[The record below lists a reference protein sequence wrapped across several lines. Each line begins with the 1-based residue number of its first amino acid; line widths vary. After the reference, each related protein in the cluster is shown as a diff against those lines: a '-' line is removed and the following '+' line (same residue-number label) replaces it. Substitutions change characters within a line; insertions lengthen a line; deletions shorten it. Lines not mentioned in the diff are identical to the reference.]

1 MAAGRACSL
10 PRQEARYP
18 AHAPA
23 SSVSGYAV
31 VLRPCG
37 AGWGCVWCCATVLSC
52 CCSPPVLDGDACGAV
67 PLCCR
72 VIAALQCQAPTF
84 APIAHLLPHKTLP
97 EPPKVVLGA
106 RVVRHF
112 LGGGLQG
119 PAHCRQEGWPLRP
132 VRRRDQ
138 QLRVQVGSACLR
150 DKGKGLRATPTAVRK
165 WLVGV
170 RVRVNSKSGWTFS
183 QLCATH
189 TVCVCVYVHVCVCL
203 CVCVCTVCPEG
214 HCLIPQYANTNQM
227 RVEIGCPFGV
237 RSCAAGPC
245 INVRLTV
252 HCKAWYFSGNE
263 GSGSI
268 QGSPLSNA
276 RMRTQVACA
285 SSHTKKRT
293 VCNQALSAHRPAPP
307 RTRNC
312 AHSSG

>member
-1 MAAGRACSL
+1 MLPAPPGGEVPSSCTCKQRQWLRSGAAAMRCWMGMR
-10 PRQEARYP
+10 
-18 AHAPA
+18 
-23 SSVSGYAV
+23 V
-31 VLRPCG
+31 VLCDCAIMLLQPSS

-203 CVCVCTVCPEG
+203 CVCVYSLPRGPLSDTTVCKHESDEG
-214 HCLIPQYANTNQM
+214 GDRMSFWCEILRCRTLHQCAPHC
-227 RVEIGCPFGV
+227 
-237 RSCAAGPC
+237 
-245 INVRLTV
+245 
-252 HCKAWYFSGNE
+252 
-263 GSGSI
+263 
-268 QGSPLSNA
+268 
-276 RMRTQVACA
+276 
-285 SSHTKKRT
+285 
-293 VCNQALSAHRPAPP
+293 AL
-307 RTRNC
+307 
-312 AHSSG
+312 